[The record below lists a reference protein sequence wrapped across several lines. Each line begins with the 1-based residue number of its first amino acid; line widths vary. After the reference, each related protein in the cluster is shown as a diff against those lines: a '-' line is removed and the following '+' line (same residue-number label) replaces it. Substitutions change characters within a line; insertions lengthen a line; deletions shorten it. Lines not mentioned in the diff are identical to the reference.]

1 MQNSLYPAFFEI
13 NYVSAFGAH
22 KMRCPTVPYVA
33 ENGAQYD
40 LRGAAS
46 PVPTG
51 TAIGDFV
58 DKIKPFFL
66 NTTTFIDYTLFNMS
80 APDAV
85 PQPVKSGS
93 LNVAGTLSP
102 DGKANKAVQ
111 MTTTFRTEGFG
122 IFKLV
127 FLDVP
132 VVNFERVVSIA
143 DWTEMQALVT
153 YVTADVSFLS
163 GRDGERPTTFLQVS
177 KTLNERLRRSYRMN

>member
-13 NYVSAFGAH
+13 NYVSAHGAH

-51 TAIGDFV
+51 TAISDFV
-58 DKIKPFFL
+58 NVVKPFFL
-66 NTTTFIDYTLFNMS
+66 NSTTFVDYTLFGMS

-85 PQPVKSGS
+85 PTPVKSGT
-93 LNVAGTLSP
+93 LNVSGTLSP

-111 MTTTFRTEGFG
+111 MTTTFRTETFG

-143 DWTEMQALVT
+143 DWADMTALVT
-153 YVTADVSFLS
+153 YVTAEVSFLS
-163 GRDGERPTTFLQVS
+163 GRDGGRPATFLQVS